1 MGDFFVREN
10 RRLCGEEPRG
20 KLSLYTAGKTGFR
33 QRPLQKYG
41 QNDPAARFRAAG
53 EIGLA
58 HFARGFGVRG
68 GRHLK

>member
-1 MGDFFVREN
+1 MGDFCKRKPPAVPVKGRVE
-10 RRLCGEEPRG
+10 
-20 KLSLYTAGKTGFR
+20 SFR
-33 QRPLQKYG
+33 FTQRAKRAFGSAFHKKHG

>member
-1 MGDFFVREN
+1 VPVKGHVE
-10 RRLCGEEPRG
+10 
-20 KLSLYTAGKTGFR
+20 SFR
-33 QRPLQKYG
+33 FTQRAKRAFGSAISQKYG

-53 EIGLA
+53 EIWLA